1 MIPKPEKEATEK
13 YHRTIFLI
21 NIDANTSKQ
30 ILANKIEQY
39 VKGYHYIILIMQSW
53 FNINSLKEELYD
65 YFNRC
70 RKIFYKSQYSF
81 TIKTFS
87 KLGIKGEKFP
97 LSDKG
102 YLCKPIVNLNN
113 NETLNTFTLGTKQ
126 WQPLLPFLLDNWT
139 GNLSLYNKERKRNK
153 GYDDWKERCNIV
165 FVDKMCFGKS

>member
-1 MIPKPEKEATEK
+1 MALLIFFQKTEQMGRLSYQFYETNLTLIPKPEKEATEK

-21 NIDANTSKQ
+21 NIDANISKQ

-87 KLGIKGEKFP
+87 KLGIKGNFFNLIFK
-97 LSDKG
+97 KVQ
-102 YLCKPIVNLNN
+102 KPY
-113 NETLNTFTLGTKQ
+113 
-126 WQPLLPFLLDNWT
+126 NWHHT
-139 GNLSLYNKERKRNK
+139 
-153 GYDDWKERCNIV
+153 
-165 FVDKMCFGKS
+165 